1 MTIKELQ
8 VLDLNDHNSFFL
20 VTGGPGSGKTAV
32 VDALERA
39 GYARTVEAGRAI
51 IQEQV
56 AIGGAA
62 LPWSDQA
69 MFAELM
75 LSWEMRSYQIA
86 RRQVGR
92 VFFDRGVPDVVGY
105 LRLTGSPLP
114 GHVAKAVEIFRYN
127 QRVFIAPPWRA
138 IFERDNERKQTFEE
152 AVRTYEA
159 LAKTYV
165 GYGYGLIELPRLSI
179 AQRLRFVIDAV
190 SGAA

>member
-8 VLDLNDHNSFFL
+8 VLDLNDHNSFFV
-20 VTGGPGSGKTAV
+20 VTGGPGSGKTAL

-127 QRVFIAPPWRA
+127 QPSSLLRPGVRFSNGTTSGSKPL
-138 IFERDNERKQTFEE
+138 RKLCG
-152 AVRTYEA
+152 RM
-159 LAKTYV
+159 KHW
-165 GYGYGLIELPRLSI
+165 PRPTSVT
-179 AQRLRFVIDAV
+179 AT
-190 SGAA
+190 G